1 MSSISFSFCRWAS
14 TGTGASASN
23 MSPTNLYTCA
33 NGMSSGDNGSSIC
46 CWSSTTPIADASLAL
61 PPPPPPPPAQS
72 MLVPLKLLDLEEVLL
87 RVAPYL
93 DCRLGADM
101 LLDLLPVASKHEQRV
116 DEAGVLL
123 GAPPLAG
130 LGDGV
135 GLPRLLPGHLAAPA
149 VRGRV
154 IPLHGPAQLS
164 SADA

>member
-1 MSSISFSFCRWAS
+1 MKLRTTRKAPSCC
-14 TGTGASASN
+14 
-23 MSPTNLYTCA
+23 TC
-33 NGMSSGDNGSSIC
+33 
-46 CWSSTTPIADASLAL
+46 LF
-61 PPPPPPPPAQS
+61 
-72 MLVPLKLLDLEEVLL
+72 LD
-87 RVAPYL
+87 R
-93 DCRLGADM
+93 DRD
-101 LLDLLPVASKHEQRV
+101 SHEQRV